1 MQFLAYVD
9 QTNEYLDKL
18 IETASD
24 DELFASGYLRGHF
37 DLQVGYAQVEGED
50 ISIDQLNEKIEKSLV
65 KAYRNGELTDEDRD
79 HVVEIWEKVKELKDQ

>member
-9 QTNEYLDKL
+9 LANDYFDKL

-37 DLQVGYAQVEGED
+37 DLQVGYAQVEGDDLSVNE
-50 ISIDQLNEKIEKSLV
+50 LNEKVEKSLV

-79 HVVEIWEKVKELKDQ
+79 HVVVIWEKVKELV

>member
-9 QTNEYLDKL
+9 LANDYFDKL

-37 DLQVGYAQVEGED
+37 DLQVGYAQVEGDDLSVNE
-50 ISIDQLNEKIEKSLV
+50 LNEKVEKSLV

-79 HVVEIWEKVKELKDQ
+79 HVVVIWEKVKELA

>member
-9 QTNEYLDKL
+9 QTNEFLDTL

-37 DLQVGYAQVEGED
+37 DLQVGYAQVEGD
-50 ISIDQLNEKIEKSLV
+50 DLSIEQLNEKIEKSLV
-65 KAYRNGELTDEDRD
+65 KAYRSGELTDEDRD
-79 HVVEIWEKVKELKDQ
+79 HVVEIWEKVKELKS

>member
-1 MQFLAYVD
+1 MQFLGYVD
-9 QTNEYLDKL
+9 KANEYFDKL

-37 DLQVGYAQVEGED
+37 DLQVGYAQVEGDDLSCDE
-50 ISIDQLNEKIEKSLV
+50 LNEKIEKSLV

-79 HVVEIWEKVKELKDQ
+79 HVVAIWEKVKELV